1 VAGVIEIE
9 VNTAAVTVKVAEPL
23 IAPEVAVMVVL
34 PGAKLVASPPV
45 LAVAI
50 EIAEEVQVEVE
61 VSVCVVP
68 LL

>member
-45 LAVAI
+45 LTVAI